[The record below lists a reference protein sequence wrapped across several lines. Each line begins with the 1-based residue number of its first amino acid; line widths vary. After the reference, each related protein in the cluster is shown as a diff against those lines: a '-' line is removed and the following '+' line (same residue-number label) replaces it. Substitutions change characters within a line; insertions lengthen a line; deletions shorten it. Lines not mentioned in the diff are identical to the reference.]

1 MHLQVTFLSCDVWAP
16 GLAVEMEIW
25 VKVAKKLMSKGRLVD
40 TRYLP
45 SLAAWPS
52 CPAHIQHARPQLDR
66 LPQAG
71 PLKVILISTLN
82 IQVRL
87 SLEEHTTSYWK
98 IVVANVTH

>member
-1 MHLQVTFLSCDVWAP
+1 MYLQVTFLSCDVWAP
-16 GLAVEMEIW
+16 GMAVELEIW
-25 VKVAKKLMSKGRLVD
+25 VKVAKKLMSKERLVD

-71 PLKVILISTLN
+71 PTE
-82 IQVRL
+82 R
-87 SLEEHTTSYWK
+87 HTHFHTEYSSQ
-98 IVVANVTH
+98 TES